1 MKNQLLREADI
12 RKTYADI
19 ESAIERGTAL
29 AAEVKEKQRLF
40 RAAADS
46 STVRAALGEGA
57 PRGLAWHC
65 SRAREIL
72 PQLSRLANSAGTAL
86 KGYPAQL
93 RAIPVGSD
101 GAVAAL
107 QAQYARLQAAL
118 AAPLEPDEHEQL
130 RADLKEIEMGLPHAW
145 GSYTTLRQ
153 LAGETTEKSSALLGL
168 AVSTRD
174 SAGDIE
180 ELIAKHREEHQ
191 DIRWTLGGIEPEFPE
206 EVVLRDSIHSR
217 WAASRLPGPE
227 KKPLDIVDRA
237 RSLATPW
244 QALAEEAQGDVRAGM
259 RPFPDA
265 VNACGDWVQPVR
277 DFAAARAAAE
287 RPLDEQFIRI
297 DEAYAARAE
306 QIRQARSTAED
317 VSRTSR
323 ETVAELDRKISAAQ
337 ERGRQVAPGDA
348 VGQENLRALLETGNT
363 LRSEASAEVGRM
375 ERARAA
381 LDIEGGVV
389 EEQRAAISGMKAK
402 LLLAAFNPANELSSE

>member
-1 MKNQLLREADI
+1 VVEPVIALQRRPFLRDAGRARRASRAFVLVVLACAASRTSALTYVEVLEDDPKLATELRLARLDKRMKNQLLREADI

-130 RADLKEIEMGLPHAW
+130 RADLKEIEMGLPHA
-145 GSYTTLRQ
+145 
-153 LAGETTEKSSALLGL
+153 
-168 AVSTRD
+168 
-174 SAGDIE
+174 
-180 ELIAKHREEHQ
+180 
-191 DIRWTLGGIEPEFPE
+191 
-206 EVVLRDSIHSR
+206 
-217 WAASRLPGPE
+217 
-227 KKPLDIVDRA
+227 
-237 RSLATPW
+237 
-244 QALAEEAQGDVRAGM
+244 
-259 RPFPDA
+259 
-265 VNACGDWVQPVR
+265 
-277 DFAAARAAAE
+277 
-287 RPLDEQFIRI
+287 
-297 DEAYAARAE
+297 
-306 QIRQARSTAED
+306 
-317 VSRTSR
+317 
-323 ETVAELDRKISAAQ
+323 
-337 ERGRQVAPGDA
+337 
-348 VGQENLRALLETGNT
+348 
-363 LRSEASAEVGRM
+363 
-375 ERARAA
+375 
-381 LDIEGGVV
+381 
-389 EEQRAAISGMKAK
+389 
-402 LLLAAFNPANELSSE
+402 